1 MFEKLFPLVSKGR
14 MKKANTMVEYPV
26 TGIII
31 ANEWD
36 MNGNVTN
43 VAFYADNEEI
53 YLVGKKTSAED
64 LLTAVQKR
72 VRIIG
77 NIFKLSNGR
86 NGIDIKSFEIVKGI
100 NGRFNKS
107 YV

>member
-1 MFEKLFPLVSKGR
+1 
-14 MKKANTMVEYPV
+14 MKKTKTTVEYPV

-36 MNGNVTN
+36 RNGNVTN
-43 VAFYADNEEI
+43 VAIYADNEEI
-53 YLVGKKTSAED
+53 YLVGKKTPAED

-77 NIFKLSNGR
+77 KIFKLNNGR
-86 NGIDIKSFEIVKGI
+86 KGIDIKSFKVVKGI
-100 NGRFNKS
+100 NDRFNKS

>member
-1 MFEKLFPLVSKGR
+1 
-14 MKKANTMVEYPV
+14 MKKTKTTYEYLV

-43 VAFYADNEEI
+43 VAIYADNEEI
-53 YLVGKKTSAED
+53 YLVGKKAPVQD
-64 LLTAVQKR
+64 LLAAVQKR

-77 NIFKLSNGR
+77 KIFKLSNGHK
-86 NGIDIKSFEIVKGI
+86 GIEIKSFKIIRGI

>member
-1 MFEKLFPLVSKGR
+1 
-14 MKKANTMVEYPV
+14 MKKAKTTVEHPV

-43 VAFYADNEEI
+43 IAIYADNEEI
-53 YLVGKKTSAED
+53 YLVGKKASVED
-64 LLTAVQKR
+64 LLAAVQKR

-77 NIFKLSNGR
+77 KISKLSNGR
-86 NGIDIKSFEIVKGI
+86 KGIDIKSFKVIKGI